1 MSEPEACYVPVIP
14 GARWYYATYN
24 VEQGRPVEFFYFREG
39 RSGFNFEATM
49 SAFEGNI
56 VIEQDHDSGGYGGCG
71 SSSIT
76 IEVPIAVMAEFIRQV
91 RA

>member
-1 MSEPEACYVPVIP
+1 MNEPEACYVPVIP

-39 RSGFNFEATM
+39 RGGFNFEATM
-49 SAFEGNI
+49 HSDPEGNI

-71 SSSIT
+71 QNSIT
-76 IEVPIAVMAEFIRQV
+76 VEVPVAVMAEFIRQI
-91 RA
+91 A